1 MKVPGFLILA
11 SSLVLTMS
19 CRSSQNSPTVG
30 KGWQNIFD
38 GKTLRGWEYDTV
50 YWHVR
55 DGVMVGE
62 ITPATIV
69 KRNTFIIWRGGQPRD
84 FELLVDY
91 RISALGNSGINY
103 RSQEVPDLPYALQG
117 YQADI
122 DGRNRYTGQ
131 NYEERGRKFLALRG
145 QRVRLVEGQPPQ
157 VLDSL
162 GGGRAALQQH
172 IKAGD
177 WNQVH
182 LVVKGNHL
190 QHYINDVLMA
200 DVTDDDVAN
209 RKMSGWI
216 GVQVH
221 VGPPMKIEYK
231 NFKLKNLD

>member
-1 MKVPGFLILA
+1 MKTPVFLLLA
-11 SSLVLTMS
+11 NSLLLTMS
-19 CRSSQNSPTVG
+19 CATAPKTPRAE
-30 KGWQNIFD
+30 KGYQAIFD
-38 GKTLRGWEYDTV
+38 GKTLRGWEYDTT

-55 DGVMVGE
+55 DGVLVGE
-62 ITPATIV
+62 VTPATIL

-103 RSQEVPDLPYALQG
+103 RSEEVPDLPYALQG
-117 YQADI
+117 YQADL
-122 DGRNRYTGQ
+122 DGRNRYAGQ

-177 WNQVH
+177 WNRVH

-190 QHYINDVLMA
+190 QHYINDVLMS
-200 DVTDDDVAN
+200 DVTDDDAAN
-209 RKMSGWI
+209 RKLSGWI

-231 NFKLKNLD
+231 NFKIKTLE

>member
-1 MKVPGFLILA
+1 
-11 SSLVLTMS
+11 MS
-19 CRSSQNSPTVG
+19 CATAPKTPQAE
-30 KGWQNIFD
+30 KGYQAIFD
-38 GKTLRGWEYDTV
+38 GKTLRGWEYDTT

-62 ITPATIV
+62 VTPATIL

-103 RSQEVPDLPYALQG
+103 RSEEVPDLPYALKG
-117 YQADI
+117 YQADL
-122 DGRNRYTGQ
+122 DGRNRYAGQ

-182 LVVKGNHL
+182 LVVKGNHM

-200 DVTDDDVAN
+200 DVTDDDTAN

-231 NFKLKNLD
+231 NFKIKMLD

>member
-1 MKVPGFLILA
+1 MKTSVFLLLA
-11 SSLVLTMS
+11 SSLLLTMS
-19 CRSSQNSPTVG
+19 CATAPKTPQAE
-30 KGWQNIFD
+30 KGYQAIFD
-38 GKTLRGWEYDTV
+38 GKTLRGWEYDTT

-62 ITPATIV
+62 VTPATIL

-103 RSQEVPDLPYALQG
+103 RSEEVPDLPYALKG
-117 YQADI
+117 YQADL
-122 DGRNRYTGQ
+122 DGRNRYAGQ

-182 LVVKGNHL
+182 LVVKGNHM

-200 DVTDDDVAN
+200 DVTDDDTAN

-231 NFKLKNLD
+231 NFKIKMLD